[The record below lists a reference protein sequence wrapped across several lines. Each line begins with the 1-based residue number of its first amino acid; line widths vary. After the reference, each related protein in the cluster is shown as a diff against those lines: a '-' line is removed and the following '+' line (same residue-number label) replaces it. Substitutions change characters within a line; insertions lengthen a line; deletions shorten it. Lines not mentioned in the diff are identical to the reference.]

1 MWLPDKGYTGGVTSD
16 TTPDLGNLF
25 HAAFR
30 GLRRGWMEQLSPW
43 GLTPHQ
49 WRALQAAGR
58 HDGGPHGGES
68 PGCGEGEDSGG
79 LRLKELADRLRI
91 APRSATEVVDQ
102 LEGKGLVERR
112 PDPADRRATRV
123 FLTAAGRELH
133 VEVAA
138 ARREQS
144 ERYFAAL
151 SPADRAELARLLE
164 LLGTA
169 GAQD

>member
-1 MWLPDKGYTGGVTSD
+1 MTSD

-49 WRALQAAGR
+49 WRALQAAGH
-58 HDGGPHGGES
+58 HDGEPHGVEPHGGD
-68 PGCGEGEDSGG
+68 GENSGG
-79 LRLKELADRLRI
+79 LRLKELAERLRI

-102 LEGKGLVERR
+102 LEAKGLVERR
-112 PDPADRRATRV
+112 PDPADRRATHV
-123 FLTAAGRELH
+123 FLTPAGRQLH
-133 VEVAA
+133 AEVTA

-151 SPADRAELARLLE
+151 SPTDRAELARLLE
-164 LLGTA
+164 LLGAA
-169 GAQD
+169 GARD

>member
-1 MWLPDKGYTGGVTSD
+1 VTSD

-49 WRALQAAGR
+49 WRALQAAGH
-58 HDGGPHGGES
+58 HDGELHGVELQAGE
-68 PGCGEGEDSGG
+68 PGADGGSSGGG
-79 LRLKELADRLRI
+79 LRLKELAERLRI

-102 LEGKGLVERR
+102 LEAKGLVERR

-123 FLTAAGRELH
+123 FLTPTGRQLH
-133 VEVAA
+133 AEVAA

-164 LLGTA
+164 RLGTG
-169 GAQD
+169 GARD

>member
-1 MWLPDKGYTGGVTSD
+1 VTSD

-49 WRALQAAGR
+49 WRALQAAGHHDR
-58 HDGGPHGGES
+58 DQHDGGPHGVEPGGGEA
-68 PGCGEGEDSGG
+68 GGGANSGG
-79 LRLKELADRLRI
+79 LRLKELAERLRI

-102 LEGKGLVERR
+102 LEAKGLVERR
-112 PDPADRRATRV
+112 SDPADRRATLV
-123 FLTAAGRELH
+123 FLTAAGRQLH
-133 VEVAA
+133 AEVAA

-169 GAQD
+169 GARD

>member
-1 MWLPDKGYTGGVTSD
+1 MTSD
-16 TTPDLGNLF
+16 ATPDLGNLF

-49 WRALQAAGR
+49 WRALQAAGH
-58 HDGGPHGGES
+58 HDTGLHDAGPHDAGN
-68 PGCGEGEDSGG
+68 PGGG
-79 LRLKELADRLRI
+79 LRLKELAERLRI

-102 LEGKGLVERR
+102 LEAKGLVVRR
-112 PDPADRRATRV
+112 PDPADRRATHV
-123 FLTAAGRELH
+123 FLTPAGRRLH
-133 VEVAA
+133 AEVSA

-151 SPADRAELARLLE
+151 SPADRTELARLLG
-164 LLGTA
+164 LLQATGTPE
-169 GAQD
+169 

>member
-1 MWLPDKGYTGGVTSD
+1 MTSN

-58 HDGGPHGGES
+58 HDGELNGGELNGGEVHGGE
-68 PGCGEGEDSGG
+68 PAGCDGGNSGGG
-79 LRLKELADRLRI
+79 LRLKELAERLRI

-102 LEGKGLVERR
+102 LEAKGLVERR

-123 FLTAAGRELH
+123 FLTAAGRQLH
-133 VEVAA
+133 AEVAA

-151 SPADRAELARLLE
+151 SPADRAELARLLD

-169 GAQD
+169 GARD

>member
-1 MWLPDKGYTGGVTSD
+1 VTSD

-49 WRALQAAGR
+49 WRALQAAGH
-58 HDGGPHGGES
+58 HDGEPHGAEPAGGDGGTS
-68 PGCGEGEDSGG
+68 GGG
-79 LRLKELADRLRI
+79 LRLKELAERLRI

-102 LEGKGLVERR
+102 LEAKGLVERR
-112 PDPADRRATRV
+112 SDPADRRATRV
-123 FLTAAGRELH
+123 FLTSSGRQLH
-133 VEVAA
+133 AEVAA

-164 LLGTA
+164 LLATA
-169 GAQD
+169 GARD

>member
-1 MWLPDKGYTGGVTSD
+1 VTSD

-49 WRALQAAGR
+49 WRALQAAGH
-58 HDGGPHGGES
+58 HDGEPRDGEPEGGDGS
-68 PGCGEGEDSGG
+68 SGGG
-79 LRLKELADRLRI
+79 LRLKELAERLRI

-102 LEGKGLVERR
+102 LEAKGLVVRR

-123 FLTAAGRELH
+123 FLTATGRQLH
-133 VEVAA
+133 AEVAS

-164 LLGTA
+164 LLGTS
-169 GAQD
+169 GARD